1 MIGGCFFPLESMP
14 ANFARVAGFT
24 PNGWMLVR
32 LKAMLA
38 GPVPHAS
45 LAHDF
50 AVLLGAAGILFLLV
64 RRAMEHRLVA

>member
-1 MIGGCFFPLESMP
+1 
-14 ANFARVAGFT
+14 
-24 PNGWMLVR
+24 MLVR